1 MNNIKVLKWIIAGLL
16 FLNVL
21 LIVSTLLGSKH
32 RRIEPRQLII
42 NKLDFDNN
50 QVVKYDQLIQGHQKL
65 IRNLDKKIHDKKS
78 TLLSL
83 LKNDSTSNKE
93 DIIISEIASLHKKI
107 EQTHMAHFREI
118 KKLCNPDQAL
128 KLNTMDLNKVF
139 FKRKRKPKHPK
150 DK

>member
-1 MNNIKVLKWIIAGLL
+1 MNNIKILKWIIAGLL
-16 FLNVL
+16 FLNVS
-21 LIVSTLLGSKH
+21 LIVSTFSGSKH

-42 NKLDFDNN
+42 SKLDFDNN
-50 QVVKYDQLIQGHQKL
+50 QVIKYDQLIQGHQKS

-93 DIIISEIASLHKKI
+93 DIIISEIASLHKEI

-128 KLNTMDLNKVF
+128 KLNTIDLNKVF

-150 DK
+150 NK